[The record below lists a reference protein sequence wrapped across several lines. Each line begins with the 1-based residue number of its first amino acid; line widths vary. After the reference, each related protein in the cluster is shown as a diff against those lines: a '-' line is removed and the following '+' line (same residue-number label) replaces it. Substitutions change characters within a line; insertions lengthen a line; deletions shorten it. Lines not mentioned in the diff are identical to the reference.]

1 MKEQYAPRVS
11 VQLTEAVPSDTSAER
26 CLNPACASPME
37 GHRCA
42 HCGTASRAGRWRVER
57 LIAQSA
63 HSRVY
68 VARDEAGQVVAL
80 KELHFALVPS
90 AQELDA
96 FEHEAKTLA
105 SLQHPATPRFVER
118 FTEGTGVG
126 LRFYL
131 ATEFVRGESLA
142 ERIARGPVPEPEVRA
157 LGRELLV
164 VLGTLQQRSP
174 AIFHRDLKPANVM
187 FREDGSVVLV
197 DFGSSRS
204 VEGSRTHRSTL
215 VGTFGYMPPE
225 QLGGTVDRTTDVFA
239 LAATM
244 LHALTGRA
252 PADLLQSDL
261 AVAIPSSVPPKLAAW
276 LQRALAFERS
286 KRFPDAR
293 AALEALE
300 GRAPVEKPRT
310 SRGRVAVLA
319 GLLVV
324 LGGVLA
330 FDATR
335 EDEPADAFN
344 TPATTGA
351 KGWFAK
357 VKSGCNQLEVG
368 GVMAR
373 SPPPSGPDGAGF
385 GAGCLALAGRYP
397 DARHLIETLPAGY
410 DRTVAAWRVFEI
422 AHPVAD
428 QGEDSAAGPMMELV
442 LEYWPDNFQA
452 LYHAG
457 IAEYAS
463 GDIVRARARL
473 EDFLSRYHE
482 KDKFSSTAQLVLD
495 RIASGLPADP
505 SMGLGRH

>member
-1 MKEQYAPRVS
+1 MS
-11 VQLTEAVPSDTSAER
+11 VQHTEAVRSDPAAER
-26 CLNPACASPME
+26 CVNPACGNPVE
-37 GHRCA
+37 GARCA
-42 HCGTASRAGRWRVER
+42 HCGTAFRAGRWRIER

-63 HSRVY
+63 HSRVFL
-68 VARDEAGQVVAL
+68 ARDEAGQVVAL

-96 FEHEAKTLA
+96 FEHEATTLA
-105 SLQHPATPRFVER
+105 SLQHPSTPRFLER
-118 FTEGTGVG
+118 FTEG
-126 LRFYL
+126 
-131 ATEFVRGESLA
+131 TEFVRGESLA
-142 ERIARGPVPEPEVRA
+142 DRIARGPVPEAQVLA
-157 LGRELLV
+157 LGRALLAL
-164 VLGTLQQRSP
+164 LGTLQQRSP

-239 LAATM
+239 LAATL
-244 LHALTGRA
+244 LHALTGRP
-252 PADLLQSDL
+252 PADLLQSSL
-261 AVAIPSSVPPKLAAW
+261 TIAIPSSVSPTLAGW
-276 LQRALAFERS
+276 LKRALSFERAG
-286 KRFPDAR
+286 RFPDAR

-300 GRAPVEKPRT
+300 GRAPVEQVKRT
-310 SRGRVAVLA
+310 SRRPVAVLA
-319 GLLVV
+319 SLLVV

-335 EDEPADAFN
+335 EDPDMVVS
-344 TPATTGA
+344 TPAATGA
-351 KGWFAK
+351 KGWFQR

-368 GVMAR
+368 GLMAR
-373 SPPPSGPDGAGF
+373 SPPPAGADGAGY
-385 GAGCLALAGRYP
+385 GAGCFALAGRYP
-397 DARHLIETLPAGY
+397 EARKLIGALATPY
-410 DRTVAAWRVFEI
+410 DRSVAAWRVFDI

-463 GDIVRARARL
+463 GDTVRAKARL
-473 EDFLSRYHE
+473 EDFLGRYHE
-482 KDKFSSTAQLVLD
+482 KDNFTATAQLVLD
-495 RIASGLPADP
+495 RIAKGLPADP